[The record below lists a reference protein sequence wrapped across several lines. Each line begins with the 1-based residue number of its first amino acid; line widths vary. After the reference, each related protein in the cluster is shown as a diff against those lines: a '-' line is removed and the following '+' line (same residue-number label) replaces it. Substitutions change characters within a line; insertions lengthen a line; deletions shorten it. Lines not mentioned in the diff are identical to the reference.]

1 MRRNSM
7 DNRQIIKNELT
18 GDEYTFIKHKSGLD
32 ILVWEMEGFSTTD
45 ALFGTKYGSINTRFK
60 TAAEKEFTSVPE
72 GIAHFLEH
80 KLFENEDCDVFEL
93 YAKTGASANAY
104 TSFDKTCYLFS
115 CSDNYK
121 ESLDILLSF
130 VQSPYFTKETVDK
143 EQGIIAQEI
152 KMCNDNPNL
161 RVFYNMLKCLY
172 HNHPVKIDIAG
183 TVNSISKIDAE
194 LLYKCYNTFY
204 NLHNMVLVVAG
215 NVKVDEVLEIAD
227 RKLKKCDDIK
237 LETEFPDEPDTIV
250 SKENIC
256 KMSVGIP
263 IFNIGYKSKPSTGY
277 AGLKAELEA
286 CVALSVMADSSSV
299 LYKSM
304 MEDGL
309 INTSFSTEVFDGNG
323 YFTVIFGGESKNPRE
338 VMKRINDEIDRLK
351 IHGIDRTMYENIKKS
366 TYGSAIRELDS
377 TESVASAMINS
388 YFSDVSPFD
397 TMKILTEMTYD
408 DVQKCICERF
418 NPENAAISIVEM

>member
-1 MRRNSM
+1 M

>member
-1 MRRNSM
+1 M

-377 TESVASAMINS
+377 TESVASATINS

>member
-1 MRRNSM
+1 M
-7 DNRQIIKNELT
+7 DNRQVIKNELT
-18 GDEYTFIKHKSGLD
+18 GDEYTLIKHESGLD
-32 ILVWEMEGFSTTD
+32 IFVWEMEGFSTTD

-60 TAAEKEFTSVPE
+60 TGSDKEFTSVPE

-115 CSDNYK
+115 CSENYK
-121 ESLDILLSF
+121 ESLDILVSF

-172 HNHPVKIDIAG
+172 HSHPVKIDIAG
-183 TVNSISKIDAE
+183 TVNSISKIDAD

-215 NVKVDEVLEIAD
+215 NVKVDEVMEIAD
-227 RKLKKCDDIK
+227 RRLKKCDDVK

-250 SKENIC
+250 SKENVC

-263 IFNIGYKSKPSTGY
+263 IFNIGFKSKPCRGY